1 LSSKLAVLM
10 YSLAIE
16 FNLIEISVFVFS
28 FLLLIG
34 TIVFLR
40 NSLTGLEEI
49 KAQQRGHPVKKKK
62 KKTLASAYHEFMDT
76 LFGAKPEKIAPSK
89 PIIQQQ
95 QEKITVR
102 KLTEAD
108 TLLSLKQSFIQQ
120 QQYLA
125 NVLNK
130 IEDLESREQV
140 EELKEQNE
148 KLLSKIDKLEWELEE
163 KEEQLHKLQ
172 KQKEVTDQMSARL
185 EDVQTEFLVLQQTMA
200 TLEAQANKTNILA
213 MELEETKEAYYQLK
227 NDTIRKQEKLQELL
241 SENAKLYQQLA
252 DTEDKLS
259 ESNMQRQQ
267 LLKKT
272 KMLEDLNNDFQ
283 TVAETNQ
290 KLQTELRRIG
300 ELESMLNMMMEERDN
315 LLRRKS

>member
-1 LSSKLAVLM
+1 LSPKLAVLM

-40 NSLTGLEEI
+40 NSLSGLEEI
-49 KAQQRGHPVKKKK
+49 KAQQRGFTLKKKK

-76 LFGAKPEKIAPSK
+76 LFGAKPEKVAPPK

-102 KLTEAD
+102 KVTEAD
-108 TLLSLKQSFIQQ
+108 TLVSLKQSFIQQ

-130 IEDLESREQV
+130 IEDLESRGQI
-140 EELKEQNE
+140 EELKKDNE
-148 KLLSKIDKLEWELEE
+148 KLINKIDKLEWELEE

-200 TLEAQANKTNILA
+200 TMEAQANKTNILA

-259 ESNMQRQQ
+259 EANMQRQQ

>member
-1 LSSKLAVLM
+1 MSSKLAVLM

-49 KAQQRGHPVKKKK
+49 KAQQRGLTLKKKK
-62 KKTLASAYHEFMDT
+62 KETLASAYHEFMDT
-76 LFGAKPEKIAPSK
+76 LFGAKPQTVLPSK
-89 PIIQQQ
+89 PLIHKQE
-95 QEKITVR
+95 EKISIR
-102 KLTEAD
+102 KATEAD
-108 TLLSLKQSFIQQ
+108 TLVSLKQSFIQQ

-125 NVLNK
+125 DVLNK
-130 IEDLESREQV
+130 IEDIESRGQV

-148 KLLSKIDKLEWELEE
+148 KLLNKIDKLEWELEE

-185 EDVQTEFLVLQQTMA
+185 EDVQTEFVVLQQTMA
-200 TLEAQANKTNILA
+200 NMEAQANKTNILA

-259 ESNMQRQQ
+259 EANMQRQQ